1 MPITDIRIANIAD
14 IGAIRDLTRAAY
26 AKWVPLIG
34 REPRPMTAD
43 YEAAI
48 LRDRFDLIYL
58 DGVLVGLIQTV
69 REDGQTLIENVA
81 VAPTAQGQGVGRRL
95 MAWAEDIARAA
106 GHARIRLYTNQRFTP
121 NIRLYQRLGYGI
133 DREEEVGV
141 GIIVHMSKRLL
152 GGKV

>member
-58 DGVLVGLIQTV
+58 DGVCPSSEVLGQPGCGFSGGLASSGLEI
-69 REDGQTLIENVA
+69 
-81 VAPTAQGQGVGRRL
+81 
-95 MAWAEDIARAA
+95 
-106 GHARIRLYTNQRFTP
+106 
-121 NIRLYQRLGYGI
+121 
-133 DREEEVGV
+133 
-141 GIIVHMSKRLL
+141 
-152 GGKV
+152 